1 MTTAAPRFVTY
12 AELEAAL
19 PLLRAAPRERGVL
32 EMIARRP
39 GSNEREVIE
48 SGELRAGAGLVG
60 DRWTPLSTSE
70 PLTLTTSR
78 LIGLIAPRERWALA
92 GDQLYVDF
100 DLSAEHLPPGTH
112 LRIGSA
118 VIEVSAEPHTG
129 CRKYRDRFGL
139 DALRFISSPVG
150 RALNLRGINAHVL
163 TGGVV
168 RVGDAISALFDGE
181 PQGAE

>member
-1 MTTAAPRFVTY
+1 VTKLAPRFATY
-12 AELEAAL
+12 AELDAAL
-19 PLLRAAPRERGVL
+19 PLLRAAPRERGAL
-32 EMIARRP
+32 EMIVRRP
-39 GSNEREVIE
+39 ASAEREVIE

-70 PLTLTTSR
+70 PLTLTSAR
-78 LIGLIAPRERWALA
+78 LMGLIAARDRWPLA

-100 DLSAEHLPPGTH
+100 DLSAEHVPPGTR
-112 LRIGSA
+112 LCVGSA

-150 RALNLRGINAHVL
+150 RELNLRGLNAHVM

-168 RVGDAISALFDGE
+168 RVGDAISALFD
-181 PQGAE
+181 